1 MRQTVE
7 RWVDGRG
14 GELGF
19 RLLPPVD
26 RRSWTISCLEV
37 PNAAGGRAIVK
48 DLRDRGWVIGT
59 GYGRLKQ
66 STIRIGHMGDHTPEA
81 VEELLGVLESVM
93 RVR

>member
-1 MRQTVE
+1 
-7 RWVDGRG
+7 
-14 GELGF
+14 
-19 RLLPPVD
+19 
-26 RRSWTISCLEV
+26 LEV
-37 PNAAGGRAIVK
+37 PNAAGGRAVVK
-48 DLRDRGWVIGT
+48 ALREKGWVIGT